1 MENKFKQSKFYQN
14 LKENRA
20 VYITAVTLLA
30 ALAVIIAVT
39 AVANRSKKPV
49 ETDNLG
55 TESQIETQMTPESD
69 SETQGDAS
77 TDVMDRLPTFSLPVS
92 GLLMKS
98 HDATTQV
105 FSNTMK
111 DYRVHLGVDIA
122 TELGAPVT
130 AAADGTVMQVWED
143 VKMGQCVAIKHGGD
157 ACTIYKNLSETIP
170 DSIVEGAEIKAG
182 ETVGYV
188 GESAMVEIAE
198 EPHLHFEMTV
208 GGLAVDPLTYF
219 EKDAVATLSE
229 DEAYEQSIH
238 E

>member
-1 MENKFKQSKFYQN
+1 MQNNFKQSKFYQN

-20 VYITAVTLLA
+20 VYITAITLLV
-30 ALAVIIAVT
+30 ALAVIVAVT

-49 ETDNLG
+49 ETDG
-55 TESQIETQMTPESD
+55 TETVTGTETKAPTL
-69 SETQGDAS
+69 ETEAPDS
-77 TDVMDRLPTFSLPVS
+77 TDVIDLLPSFTLPVNGS
-92 GLLMKS
+92 LIKS

-105 FSNTMK
+105 FSNTMQ

-122 TELGAPVT
+122 TEANAPVA

-143 VKMGQCVAIKHGGD
+143 AMMGQCVAIKHGGD
-157 ACTIYKNLSETIP
+157 ACTIYKNLSETLPENIA
-170 DSIVEGAEIKAG
+170 EGAEIKAG
-182 ETVGYV
+182 ETIGYV

-208 GGLAVDPLTYF
+208 GGLAVDPLEYF
-219 EKDAVATLSE
+219 EEEAVATLSE
-229 DEAYEQSIH
+229 DDNYETPVT

>member
-1 MENKFKQSKFYQN
+1 MQNNFKQSKFYQN

-20 VYITAVTLLA
+20 VYITAVTLLV

-39 AVANRSKKPV
+39 VVANRSKKPAESDTESGV
-49 ETDNLG
+49 ETNLPESG
-55 TESQIETQMTPESD
+55 TETEKP
-69 SETQGDAS
+69 DA
-77 TDVMDRLPTFSLPVS
+77 TDVVDLLPSFSLPVS
-92 GLLMKS
+92 GSLIKS

-122 TELGAPVT
+122 TEQNAPVL
-130 AAADGTVMQVWED
+130 AAADGKIVEVWED
-143 VKMGQCVAIKHGGD
+143 DLMGQCVAIQHGGD
-157 ACTIYKNLSETIP
+157 ACTIYKNLSYTLPEGVTA
-170 DSIVEGAEIKAG
+170 GAEIRAG

-208 GGLAVDPLTYF
+208 GGIAVDPLEYF
-219 EKDAVATLSE
+219 DEDAVATLAT
-229 DEAYEQSIH
+229 DENYESTAQ